1 MSKKRRDEVIR
12 NLTNT
17 IQTESAKPGHNEE
30 LVAKLQKVLDS
41 VLDGTYVSKVKKKKK
56 KK

>member
-17 IQTESAKPGHNEE
+17 IQTESARPGHNEE

-41 VLDGTYVSKVKKKKK
+41 VLDGTYVSRVKKKKK
-56 KK
+56 K